1 MHVVLDIRLERCW
14 FGVAGL
20 ILEVGGYAGEKA
32 VQSASALFSIE
43 ICFVW
48 IPIVV
53 YILGLIIM
61 KFYHLDR
68 EFDGIIADLK
78 KRAEK

>member
-1 MHVVLDIRLERCW
+1 MR
-14 FGVAGL
+14 
-20 ILEVGGYAGEKA
+20 EKKRYSLH
-32 VQSASALFSIE
+32 QLFSIE